1 MEFGSIFAT
10 DINLL
15 YVPHYAKGLYAP
27 LFFGLIALLYLF
39 YPLAGCL
46 ADTKCGRH
54 KATIYSLW
62 FIVCGGTFTIV
73 GTIIIACYT
82 NGIISVKNI
91 NIHILLA
98 VGFGPPTI
106 FGMMMLLSS
115 YISFSAN
122 IIQFGMDQLCDS
134 PSEDSVLFIHWF
146 VFTLH
151 LGLTINKFIILAIDL
166 FFCYT
171 VYHTNYSPGLVVALH
186 STSVVVLILLGI
198 SSWITKYKHQRFV
211 VDQGSRN
218 PYQLIYKVIKFA
230 AQHRVPIRRSAFT
243 YCEDELPSRMDLGK
257 EKYGGPFTTEQVEDG
272 KAFLGIL
279 SVLLTF
285 VAVFTMD
292 IAASNVLY
300 KFSNHLNISIYE
312 DVFEEK
318 PFLGLLFT
326 DFTIGGLSEIL
337 IVILVP
343 FYLCVLQGFYPSLHS
358 WDAQM
363 YWIGNNHPLTVLT
376 LYLFH

>member
-1 MEFGSIFAT
+1 
-10 DINLL
+10 
-15 YVPHYAKGLYAP
+15 
-27 LFFGLIALLYLF
+27 
-39 YPLAGCL
+39 
-46 ADTKCGRH
+46 
-54 KATIYSLW
+54 
-62 FIVCGGTFTIV
+62 
-73 GTIIIACYT
+73 
-82 NGIISVKNI
+82 
-91 NIHILLA
+91 
-98 VGFGPPTI
+98 
-106 FGMMMLLSS
+106 
-115 YISFSAN
+115 
-122 IIQFGMDQLCDS
+122 MDQLRDS

-151 LGLTINKFIILAIDL
+151 LGLTINKFIILAINL
-166 FFCYT
+166 FFRYT

-218 PYQLIYKVIKFA
+218 PYQLVYKVIKFA
-230 AQHRVPIRRSAFT
+230 AQHRVPIRRSAIT

-257 EKYGGPFTTEQVEDG
+257 EKYGGPFTTEQVEDV

-343 FYLCVLQGFYPSLHS
+343 FYLCVLRSFIHRFIPGMLKRIGLGIIIRLLSLLCIFSIDMIGHIQHSNNNCSINQQFYHQLSINVWLLTLPHILNSL
-358 WDAQM
+358 M
-363 YWIGNNHPLTVLT
+363 MNKILTVLV
-376 LYLFH
+376 H